1 MASWAGAERVET
13 PRVARPRKRPAA
25 RTAVSAKVRPFGGVV
40 WIVVLAVL
48 LAGIVAVNVLV
59 LQLNVS
65 LDGLARERTEL
76 RADNAKLRAQLSSSA
91 ANARI
96 ARDSQREFGLQ
107 AADPT
112 TTTYVRLMP

>member
-1 MASWAGAERVET
+1 MSALAQGARVGASR
-13 PRVARPRKRPAA
+13 RARKTAA
-25 RTAVSAKVRPFGGVV
+25 RRPVTGGVL
-40 WIVVLAVL
+40 WIVVLAAL

-96 ARDSQREFGLQ
+96 ARDSQRELGLQ

>member
-1 MASWAGAERVET
+1 MRAVGA
-13 PRVARPRKRPAA
+13 PRRARKTAA
-25 RTAVSAKVRPFGGVV
+25 RRPVAGGVL
-40 WIVVLAVL
+40 WIVVLAAL

-76 RADNAKLRAQLSSSA
+76 RADNAKLRAQLSSAA

-96 ARDSQREFGLQ
+96 ARDSQRRAR
-107 AADPT
+107 AAAPPIPT